1 MIASENVE
9 NLQYIYMTVLTILK
23 ITTKICVFHK
33 ALSVLIQ
40 IDTYKRY
47 NNCKLLEL
55 FLVQNTANVHAD

>member
-1 MIASENVE
+1 
-9 NLQYIYMTVLTILK
+9 MTVLTILK

>member
-1 MIASENVE
+1 
-9 NLQYIYMTVLTILK
+9 MTVLTILK

-47 NNCKLLEL
+47 NNCKLFKIIFSAEHCKRTCRLTKAII
-55 FLVQNTANVHAD
+55 NM